1 MTTSLPWGV
10 QFALLLLY
18 FAFLGAVV
26 LTSLLIFRFAI
37 ELWREHKRA
46 SGITPVPKVH
56 RAGSASMSPLEAGP
70 ADFSEGGR

>member
-1 MTTSLPWGV
+1 MTSLPWGV

-18 FAFLGAVV
+18 FAFLAVAV
-26 LTSLLIFRFAI
+26 LTIDVLIRFAI

-46 SGITPVPKVH
+46 SGITPVPGMH

-70 ADFSEGGR
+70 ADFSEGTR